1 MSMKPGD
8 ANVQKLAEGPIL
20 ASLARQ
26 PEFAGVS
33 AATQTLL
40 LDGGVRIS
48 VDGQTP
54 DGSVLVEAFAHQ
66 GALKPGQMKKVAQ
79 DILKLSLVR
88 SQPGRESTRL
98 VIVFASGQALNSV
111 LGSWLRLAAQV
122 HHIELVQVEIDPE
135 LRDQILCTDP
145 SRINEHKRSRPGA
158 TNKCLARTP
167 R

>member
-98 VIVFASGQALNSV
+98 VIVFASGQALN
-111 LGSWLRLAAQV
+111 
-122 HHIELVQVEIDPE
+122 
-135 LRDQILCTDP
+135 
-145 SRINEHKRSRPGA
+145 
-158 TNKCLARTP
+158 
-167 R
+167 